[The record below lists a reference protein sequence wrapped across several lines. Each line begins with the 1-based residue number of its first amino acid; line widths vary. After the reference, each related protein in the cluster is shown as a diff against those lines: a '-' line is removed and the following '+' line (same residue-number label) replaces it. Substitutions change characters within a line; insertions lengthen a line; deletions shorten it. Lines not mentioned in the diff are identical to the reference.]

1 MRDCT
6 IARLHDCT
14 VFTFRSPTAPTMSTV
29 DIAMK
34 SGIVQASRIAVA
46 VDELDLVHAAQHGAV
61 DELDLVHAA
70 FSEEEFGD
78 DTVDSRVGGEEG
90 DRKLQA
96 AFSKFDADGDG
107 VISRDEFKVAMH
119 NLGEDLTDEDVDAVM
134 KKIGADGDQQ
144 ISFGDFKALVESL

>member
-1 MRDCT
+1 M
-6 IARLHDCT
+6 
-14 VFTFRSPTAPTMSTV
+14 
-29 DIAMK
+29 
-34 SGIVQASRIAVA
+34 
-46 VDELDLVHAAQHGAV
+46 LVVPRRHGAV